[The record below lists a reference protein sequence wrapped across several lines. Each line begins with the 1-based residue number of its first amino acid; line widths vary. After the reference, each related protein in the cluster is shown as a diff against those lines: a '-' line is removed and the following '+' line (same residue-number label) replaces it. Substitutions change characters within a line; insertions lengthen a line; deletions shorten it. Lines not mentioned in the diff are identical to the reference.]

1 MAEASPR
8 QVPREEAQGGCRLRV
23 SHQVPRDSQVPSP
36 LAQGARDAHRRGSS
50 RIGAAPQVPR
60 FVADADMEQV
70 RFIPPH
76 NGEPEL
82 CGRIAP
88 NQHVS
93 LEKRKRT
100 PNKRYADAEEEADEE
115 MPDAA
120 VNRVGDVGH
129 TGPIPKFTAV
139 VAEEAAASA
148 KSGGR
153 KRSLPL
159 SPPRSPRGVPSARR
173 SPSPSVR
180 RR

>member
-1 MAEASPR
+1 
-8 QVPREEAQGGCRLRV
+8 
-23 SHQVPRDSQVPSP
+23 
-36 LAQGARDAHRRGSS
+36 
-50 RIGAAPQVPR
+50 
-60 FVADADMEQV
+60 MEQV

-139 VAEEAAASA
+139 VAEEAAASP

-153 KRSLPL
+153 KRSLPSSSPL
-159 SPPRSPRGVPSARR
+159 STGGSKRAAVSFTIGQAEVTDDVAGTPASRGALRAGSGCAKRKGTPAPPPAPRRRRRKKRRRRR
-173 SPSPSVR
+173 SWR
-180 RR
+180 RMWT